1 MKKVKKSKKKTVRR
15 GRAVSGHARAAEK
28 EKLKAARAK
37 AKEQLEE
44 AGTIVGT
51 FELAG
56 GYGFVVPDKGKFK
69 SDIFVAVED
78 SMGATTGQKVVVDVT
93 DPGTGLRGA
102 KARGKITE
110 ILGMATDLGMDIYS
124 IARSLDLPMVFTEKC
139 LTQAETVAKPV
150 SEADMNGRLDLR
162 DVVMVTIDG
171 EDAKDLDD
179 AVSLSREG
187 ENYKLGVHIADVTNY
202 VQFRSALDK
211 EAFKRGTSVYLADRV
226 IPMLPVALSN
236 GICSLNAGEDRL
248 ALSCIMII
256 TPQGKIIEHQIAETV
271 INVNERMSYTSVN
284 KIIEENDEAE
294 CKRYEALVPMFREM
308 NELAHI
314 LREKRRA
321 RGGIDFDLPESK
333 VELDENGHPIDIHPY
348 PIGEANRLIE
358 DFMLA
363 ANETVA
369 KDAFD
374 RDMPFVY
381 RIHERPDV
389 DKIEKLVKFVQKFG
403 YTLGKP
409 GMETTQIKPM
419 DIQKLVTEIQG
430 TDEEALLGKL
440 SLRSM
445 QQARYSPECVGHFGL
460 AAEYYCH
467 FTSPIRRYP
476 DLQIHRI
483 IKDRLRGRM
492 DEDKIAAYNQMLET
506 VATRCSERERKAVE
520 AERETVKLKK
530 CQYMMDHIG
539 EEFEGVI
546 SGVTNYGVYVE
557 LPNTVE
563 GMIAMENLKGD
574 YYIFEEDDYR
584 VIGQR
589 THKTLTLGQ
598 KVKVRV
604 LRADEIM
611 RYIDFELV

>member
-1 MKKVKKSKKKTVRR
+1 MSKIKHSKKKTVRR
-15 GRAVSGHARAAEK
+15 GRVISGHARAAEK
-28 EKLKAARAK
+28 EKLKKAKAK
-37 AKEQLEE
+37 AKEMLEE

-56 GYGFVVPDKGKFK
+56 NYGFVVPDKGKFK
-69 SDIFVAVED
+69 SDIFVAIED
-78 SMGATTGQKVVVDVT
+78 ANGAVTGQKVIVEVL

-102 KARGKITE
+102 KARGRITE
-110 ILGMATDLGMDIYS
+110 VLGMATDLGMDIYS
-124 IARSLDLPMVFTEKC
+124 IARSLDLPMEFTEKC
-139 LTQAETVAKPV
+139 LTQANTVAKPV
-150 SEADMNGRLDLR
+150 SEADMQGRLDLR

-179 AVSLSREG
+179 AVSLTRDG
-187 ENYKLGVHIADVTNY
+187 VNYRLGVHIADVTNY
-202 VQFRSALDK
+202 VQYRSALDK

-226 IPMLPVALSN
+226 IPMLPTALSN

-248 ALSCIMII
+248 ALSCIMLIS
-256 TPQGKIIEHQIAETV
+256 PQGKVLEYEIAETV

-284 KIIEENDEAE
+284 KIIEDRDETE
-294 CKRYEALVPMFREM
+294 CERYKALVPMFVEM

-314 LREKRRA
+314 LRARRRD

-333 VELDENGHPIDIHPY
+333 LELDENGHPTDIHPY
-348 PIGEANRLIE
+348 PIGEANRMIE

-369 KDAFD
+369 KDACD

-409 GMETTQIKPM
+409 GMQATEIKPM
-419 DIQKLVTEIQG
+419 DIQKLITEIAG
-430 TDEEALLGKL
+430 TDEETLIGKL

-460 AAEYYCH
+460 ADEFYCH

-492 DEDKIAAYNQMLET
+492 NEEKIAAYNQMLEAVT
-506 VATRCSERERKAVE
+506 TRCSERERKAVE

-530 CQYMMDHIG
+530 CQYMMDRIG
-539 EEFEGVI
+539 EEYDGII
-546 SGVTNYGVYVE
+546 SGVTSYGIYVE

-563 GMIAMENLKGD
+563 GMVAMDNIKGD
-574 YYIFEEDDYR
+574 YYIFDEDNYQL
-584 VIGQR
+584 IGQR
-589 THKTLTLGQ
+589 TRRTFTLGQ
-598 KVKVRV
+598 KVRVRCIN
-604 LRADEIM
+604 ADEIM
-611 RYIDFELV
+611 RFIDFELV